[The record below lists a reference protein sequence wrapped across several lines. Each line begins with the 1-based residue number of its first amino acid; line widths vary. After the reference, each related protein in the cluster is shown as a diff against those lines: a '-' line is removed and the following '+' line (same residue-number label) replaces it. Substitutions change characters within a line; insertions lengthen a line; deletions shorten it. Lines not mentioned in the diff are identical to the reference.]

1 MWLKHSRGERGEML
15 GNFQITLRGKSHIE
29 TDTPCQD
36 YSFSQKETI
45 NGKELVIAAISD
57 GVGSCE
63 YSQFGSEMAVR
74 CAIEYVSDH
83 LKELEMLED
92 DLIKEVIKNSFNEA
106 LRKIE
111 KKASDME
118 IPFLEFDCTLTLA
131 VYDGKK
137 VIYGH
142 SGDGGIVALYN
153 DAGYGMMTRRH
164 KGELANSV
172 FPLRETD
179 EWEFGIKD
187 NISSFLMMT
196 DGVLDACVDSAEH
209 NERVLWPFIEP
220 VLTEVI
226 EDKKKLNKV
235 RDDWHKIFRN
245 PPKCIEHIVNRIFDD
260 ITFLAVTNSDAV
272 KATPSSVFDWDKW
285 DEETEEFNR
294 KAEEILF
301 SKFIE
306 YSNKLKASS
315 AEKEEIITPKK
326 KAKRHKKLSIKK
338 GEG

>member
-74 CAIEYVSDH
+74 CSIEYVSDH

-153 DAGYGMMTRRH
+153 DAGYGLMTRRH

-196 DGVLDACVDSAEH
+196 D
-209 NERVLWPFIEP
+209 ER
-220 VLTEVI
+220 
-226 EDKKKLNKV
+226 
-235 RDDWHKIFRN
+235 
-245 PPKCIEHIVNRIFDD
+245 
-260 ITFLAVTNSDAV
+260 
-272 KATPSSVFDWDKW
+272 
-285 DEETEEFNR
+285 
-294 KAEEILF
+294 
-301 SKFIE
+301 
-306 YSNKLKASS
+306 
-315 AEKEEIITPKK
+315 
-326 KAKRHKKLSIKK
+326 
-338 GEG
+338 

>member
-1 MWLKHSRGERGEML
+1 ML
-15 GNFQITLRGKSHIE
+15 GNFSITLRGKSHIE

-36 YSFSQKETI
+36 YSFSQKVTI
-45 NGKELVIAAISD
+45 NGKDLVIAAISD

-74 CAIEYVSDH
+74 CTIEYVSDH
-83 LKELEMLED
+83 LKKLENPED
-92 DLIKEVIKNSFNEA
+92 DLVKEVIKDSFHAA
-106 LRKIE
+106 LCRIE

-131 VYDGKK
+131 VYDGRKI
-137 VIYGH
+137 IYGH

-153 DAGYGMMTRRH
+153 DACYGMMTRRH

-172 FPLRETD
+172 FPLREIE
-179 EWEFGIKD
+179 EWEFGVKD

-196 DGVLDACVDSAEH
+196 DGVLDACVDSPEH

-226 EDKKKLNKV
+226 DDKKKLHKV
-235 RDDWHKIFRN
+235 RDDWHKIFRD
-245 PPKCIEHIVNRIFDD
+245 PPKCIEHIVNRISDD
-260 ITFLAVTNSDAV
+260 ITFLAVMNSDAV
-272 KATPSSVFDWDKW
+272 KDTPSPVFDWDKW

-301 SKFIE
+301 SKFVE

-315 AEKEEIITPKK
+315 TEGEIKAPQKK
-326 KAKRHKKLSIKK
+326 TKKDKKVSI
-338 GEG
+338 